1 MSNPTFTA
9 AIKVWWMLEVSE
21 MLLQWKQ
28 WKVSNVI
35 HMYNIQALYNI
46 NRKTF
51 HIKRLAIYVTS
62 IAVIDSVING
72 ESTWIYNTLTMTLQY
87 ALIKWCYTLKRLWSL
102 IWLLMEWWKYIVYV
116 TIDFLRVWFRELV
129 LHRLSTCNRCDRNG
143 MRDGKTIAKELWSI
157 LEQFMGIAAQFFT
170 AQIYPQVNCKI
181 FRKSAG
187 LHGFWMFSV
196 MLFEATLPIML
207 QLWFSVWARKI
218 GQHFHMYCSKIGHS
232 YEAFTLPTCSCSL
245 NKQKVFHTPF

>member
-1 MSNPTFTA
+1 
-9 AIKVWWMLEVSE
+9 ML
-21 MLLQWKQ
+21 
-28 WKVSNVI
+28 
-35 HMYNIQALYNI
+35 
-46 NRKTF
+46 
-51 HIKRLAIYVTS
+51 
-62 IAVIDSVING
+62 
-72 ESTWIYNTLTMTLQY
+72 TLQY
-87 ALIKWCYTLKRLWSL
+87 ALIKWCYALKRLWSF
-102 IWLLMEWWKYIVYV
+102 IWLLMEWWKYIVDV

-157 LEQFMGIAAQFFT
+157 SEQFMGIAAQFFYHSEIPT
-170 AQIYPQVNCKI
+170 GKLQNFSEISWFAWV
-181 FRKSAG
+181 FG
-187 LHGFWMFSV
+187 WFSV
-196 MLFEATLPIML
+196 MLFEGTLPIML